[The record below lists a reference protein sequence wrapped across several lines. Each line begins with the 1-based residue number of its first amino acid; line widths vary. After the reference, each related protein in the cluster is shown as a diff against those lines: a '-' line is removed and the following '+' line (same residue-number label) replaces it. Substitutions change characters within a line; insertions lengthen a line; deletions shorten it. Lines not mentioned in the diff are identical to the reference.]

1 MKSPMSADIAR
12 RPWVVEKLQETSTS
26 LGEKDEEPMRDSNL
40 FTSHL
45 FQDDLGLPWEIKIHW
60 GESFLLNFLCYCC
73 VPPSRLSQMLHQ

>member
-40 FTSHL
+40 FTSHIY
-45 FQDDLGLPWEIKIHW
+45 FKMI
-60 GESFLLNFLCYCC
+60 
-73 VPPSRLSQMLHQ
+73 